1 MNLAR
6 FGLRRPPFPASPDV
20 RAYVPLATHEAAV
33 TAVRRAHAGGA
44 GLALVDGGSGSGKSL
59 AALRVVSDLAGS
71 HSCLVVPAAR
81 FARPGDLFQA
91 ILFDL
96 GAEYRGL
103 SETELRL
110 AVTDRLLAG
119 LAAGRPA
126 VVVLDEAQHLSDDAL
141 EEVRLLG
148 NLAGPGSPAVF
159 VLLVAQPTL
168 RTRLGGAGLA
178 AVADRLG
185 ARGRLEALD
194 RDDSVRL
201 VRGQLEAAGGEA
213 DELIDDEAVG
223 LLADHA
229 RGSPRLLGQSAAL
242 AFALADEAGADA
254 VDAEAV
260 LEAVTRLGLYDP
272 ATSSELGP
280 EVLPLPAKPAARRS
294 RKRKSA

>member
-20 RAYVPLATHEAAV
+20 RSYVPLATHEAAA

-44 GLALVDGGSGSGKSL
+44 GLALVDGGSGSGKSFV
-59 AALRVVSDLAGS
+59 ALRVVSDLADS

-119 LAAGRPA
+119 LAAGKPT
-126 VVVLDEAQHLSDDAL
+126 VVVLDEAQHLSDDAI

-148 NLAGPGSPAVF
+148 NLAGPGAPAVF
-159 VLLVAQPTL
+159 VLLVAQPVL
-168 RTRLGGAGLA
+168 RARLGGAGLA

-185 ARGRLEALD
+185 ARSRLEPLD
-194 RDDSVRL
+194 GEDSVRL

-213 DELIDDEAVG
+213 DELIDDEAAG
-223 LLADHA
+223 LLAEHA
-229 RGSPRLLGQSAAL
+229 RGSPRLLGQAAAL
-242 AFALADEAGADA
+242 AFALADEAEADA
-254 VDAEAV
+254 VDAEAA

-272 ATSSELGP
+272 ATSHELGP
-280 EVLPLPAKPAARRS
+280 GVLPLPAKPAVRRT